1 MIIEREV
8 VEMLESIFL
17 GLGIVIFAIA
27 GSIIIEAISDY
38 FWYFD

>member
-1 MIIEREV
+1 
-8 VEMLESIFL
+8 MLESILL
-17 GLGIVIFAIA
+17 GLSIVAFATI